1 MTTYDYVG
9 TLPGSSQ
16 PGNTRPLP
24 SARGVL
30 NSVCSTE
37 GAAGL
42 SQMIQYIG
50 FNPTYAEHE
59 QTHWFPIEPERHVF
73 VAGETGTG
81 KSTFFVNATAERMVA
96 GDSIL
101 VVDPHGPLAEE
112 IANRV
117 PRHRLNDVIYFDPT
131 AEHPLSLN
139 PFDHPDRALAR
150 SLVKDL
156 IEKTWPQGWG
166 PQTDDII
173 TFVMLALQDVDPL
186 PTLPL
191 AQRFLRSA
199 GFRKHVLQRVRDTET
214 LAYFEDV
221 FDGDWDKRMRAEKSA
236 PVFNKL
242 NKFVNEPVLRA
253 IFSGK
258 RSLDIRHAIDNRAIL
273 IFNLA
278 QSKIGRPNT
287 AFIGGIVAFKHQQAL
302 LSRQDQL
309 SRGQTPPKSY
319 AYYDEFQVVMGA
331 DISVYLAESRKY
343 GGCLMLATQS
353 FSMLPEQTRHLVMA
367 NCGTQVLYRLSR
379 EDAEVFARDFG
390 DDFAATALTK
400 TIDYHCYVNTVRRH
414 VPQKPMLVRAFSPA
428 ARTGR
433 EPGLPAILKRMTHHF
448 GTTSERTEQRK
459 GELR

>member
-1 MTTYDYVG
+1 
-9 TLPGSSQ
+9 
-16 PGNTRPLP
+16 
-24 SARGVL
+24 
-30 NSVCSTE
+30 
-37 GAAGL
+37 
-42 SQMIQYIG
+42 MIQYIG
-50 FNPTYAEHE
+50 FDPSYAEHE
-59 QTHWFPIEPERHVF
+59 RTHWFPIEPERHVF
-73 VAGETGTG
+73 IAGETGTG
-81 KSTFFVNATAERMVA
+81 KSTFFVNAATERMIA

-117 PRHRLNDVIYFDPT
+117 PRERLNDVIYFDPT
-131 AEHPLSLN
+131 ADHPLSLN
-139 PFDHPDRALAR
+139 PFDHSDRALAR

-173 TFVMLALQDVDPL
+173 TFVMLALQDVYAY

-191 AQRFLRSA
+191 AQRFVRSA
-199 GFRKHVLQRVRDTET
+199 QFRKEVLQRVADSET
-214 LAYFEDV
+214 LAYFREV

-258 RSLDIRHAIDNRAIL
+258 RSLDFRQAIDNRAIL

-278 QSKIGRPNT
+278 QSRIGRPNT

-302 LSRQDQL
+302 LSRQNLL
-309 SRGQTPPKSY
+309 SGGQTPRKSF
-319 AYYDEFQVVMGA
+319 AYYDEFQIVMAA

-343 GGCLMLATQS
+343 GGCLMLGTQS
-353 FSMLPEQTRHLVMA
+353 FAMLPEQTKHLVLS
-367 NCGTQVLYRLSR
+367 NCGTQVLYRVSR

-390 DDFAATALTK
+390 DEFSATALTR
-400 TIDYHCYVNTVRRH
+400 TPDYYCYINTVRRH
-414 VPQKPMLVRAFSPA
+414 VPQKPMLIRTFSPA
-428 ARTGR
+428 VRTGR
-433 EPGLPAILKRMTHHF
+433 ESGLPAILKRMNHHF
-448 GTTSERTEQRK
+448 GTTSK
-459 GELR
+459 AA